1 MTSVCFD
8 WLAAAGGDGGDGGGG
23 DGADLNSNARVPSG
37 DDDAATVPVGAD
49 VDEDF
54 LSASQKEDLDVK
66 RAMEE
71 SVITVQVRSWV
82 RLWC

>member
-1 MTSVCFD
+1 MTSARFD
-8 WLAAAGGDGGDGGGG
+8 WLAAAGGDGGGGG

-37 DDDAATVPVGAD
+37 DADAATVPVGAD

-71 SVITVQVRSWV
+71 SVITVQVRSRV
-82 RLWC
+82 RRWC

>member
-37 DDDAATVPVGAD
+37 GDDAAAAPVGAD

>member
-8 WLAAAGGDGGDGGGG
+8 WLAAAGGDGGG

-49 VDEDF
+49 VDEEF

-66 RAMEE
+66 RAMQE

-82 RLWC
+82 WWWC